1 MEERMMAIIMIAKII
16 DLEEEFQDNME
27 LGEALEVCDKA
38 LRLIGKSG
46 LATPMSWFLRDV
58 IFAYETLL
66 QKEKSIADKAS
77 KKIMEDLK
85 NV

>member
-46 LATPMSWFLRDV
+46 LDTPMSWFLRDV